1 MLVARV
7 GAAVAVAITL
17 SGCAAVT
24 TAEGER
30 LALTSSEFRAYV
42 ERVFREQNRLADE
55 LAFAAE
61 DGKSG
66 AAIAAAEDALLE
78 ACAGVNELATSRR
91 DEQRLGIKRS
101 AAAARS
107 VPQCE
112 AASRAAATAL
122 GAKKANP

>member
-1 MLVARV
+1 MLVLRV
-7 GAAVAVAITL
+7 GATVVALVL

-24 TAEGER
+24 TADGER
-30 LALTSSEFRAYV
+30 LALTSPEFRSYV

-61 DGKSG
+61 NGKG
-66 AAIAAAEDALLE
+66 GTAIAAAEDALLE

-91 DEQRLGIKRS
+91 DDRKLGLQRS

-112 AASRAAATAL
+112 TASRSAAAAL
-122 GAKKANP
+122 AARE